1 VLHVGLEI
9 QKGPVCLRR
18 CHVGVA
24 QRAMPFFTVGKKTC
38 HPGSPLCRERDL
50 LRRSP
55 TKIKDWLRCLPCLL
69 SLGLTV
75 ITEAASRSAS
85 PPNYS
90 SARLPPLK
98 LIQTS
103 MNEGCLQESRSHSG
117 PEYVYCHLHRHP
129 LSPRPQPSKMFN
141 TRELSLLES
150 TSLFTVTTS

>member
-1 VLHVGLEI
+1 MHVGLEI
-9 QKGPVCLRR
+9 QKGPVCLPRS
-18 CHVGVA
+18 HVGVA

-38 HPGSPLCRERDL
+38 HPGSPGKRSLCRERDL

-69 SLGLTV
+69 SLGSTV
-75 ITEAASRSAS
+75 IREAASRSAS

-103 MNEGCLQESRSHSG
+103 MNEGCLQESRSHSR
-117 PEYVYCHLHRHP
+117 PEYVYCHLQRHP
-129 LSPRPQPSKMFN
+129 LSRRPQPSKMFHPSG
-141 TRELSLLES
+141 L
-150 TSLFTVTTS
+150 

>member
-1 VLHVGLEI
+1 MHVGLEI

-24 QRAMPFFTVGKKTC
+24 QRGMPFYTVEEKTC
-38 HPGSPLCRERDL
+38 HPGSPGKRSLCRERDL

-55 TKIKDWLRCLPCLL
+55 TKRCLRCLL
-69 SLGLTV
+69 SLGSTV
-75 ITEAASRSAS
+75 IIMITEAASRSAS

-103 MNEGCLQESRSHSG
+103 MNEGCLQESRSQSG
-117 PEYVYCHLHRHP
+117 PEYVHCHKKR
-129 LSPRPQPSKMFN
+129 
-141 TRELSLLES
+141 RENGRNV
-150 TSLFTVTTS
+150 TSFRGMASVASSMGWL